1 MSTEKDKGKPDKEK
15 LKLVVNY
22 GGRDEKFSVK
32 DDAEPMGAF
41 RNTVM
46 DEFGIQNGREELAL
60 FRLDNTLL
68 DDGHPLRHYGLADK
82 EQLILRQRRTGG
94 G

>member
-1 MSTEKDKGKPDKEK
+1 
-15 LKLVVNY
+15 V
-22 GGRDEKFSVK
+22 
-32 DDAEPMGAF
+32 GAF
-41 RNTVM
+41 RNRAM
-46 DEFGIQNGREELAL
+46 DEFSIQSGREELAL

-68 DDGHPLRHYGLADK
+68 DDAQHLGNYGLTEK